1 MAFRITANVAP
12 GLVRDPHRLARIDRA
27 VGREHMES
35 WHPRGQPHGCIAWQT
50 ETRDEALRLRTMLAH
65 AMLATLDHTGTNP
78 EPDALLR
85 SVRIEGRDDGE

>member
-12 GLVRDPHRLARIDRA
+12 GLVRDPFKLARIDRA
-27 VGREHMES
+27 VGRERTES

-65 AMLATLDHTGTNP
+65 ALLATLDHMGVNP
-78 EPDALLR
+78 EPDAMLR
-85 SVRIEGRDDGE
+85 SVTLDIVRDED

>member
-35 WHPRGQPHGCIAWQT
+35 WHPRGQRHGCIAWQT

-65 AMLATLDHTGTNP
+65 AMLATLDHMGVNP
-78 EPDALLR
+78 EPDAMLR
-85 SVRIEGRDDGE
+85 SVRIDGHSDSD